1 MAYQVESAITASD
14 GRGVLWVLDSWDA
27 LPSHLRERSLLR
39 DMIITPN
46 RSCLLYTSPSP
57 RDATLSRMPSSA

>member
-46 RSCLLYTSPSP
+46 RSSFECFHHS
-57 RDATLSRMPSSA
+57 LSLPE